1 MSQLASG
8 ADGAAGAS
16 LPGSDGIVL
25 RLQDV
30 EVRYGPVPALRE
42 VTMEV
47 RQGEIVC
54 LLGGNASGK
63 STTMKAVM
71 GAVRCAR
78 GSVWYEGEEITAWP
92 TSRRVRSGIAIVP
105 EARRIFPRLSVL
117 ENLMMGAFTRRDRPG
132 IEGDLD
138 HVMGLFPRLRER
150 RAQAGGTLS
159 GGEQQ
164 MLAMARALMARPR
177 FLCMDEPSM
186 GLAPVLVEQQFETI
200 QRLNQTGITIFVVEQ
215 NATMALSIAH
225 RGYVLQSGRVVLAGT
240 AARLLENPQMKRAY
254 LGM

>member
-8 ADGAAGAS
+8 ADGAAGAR